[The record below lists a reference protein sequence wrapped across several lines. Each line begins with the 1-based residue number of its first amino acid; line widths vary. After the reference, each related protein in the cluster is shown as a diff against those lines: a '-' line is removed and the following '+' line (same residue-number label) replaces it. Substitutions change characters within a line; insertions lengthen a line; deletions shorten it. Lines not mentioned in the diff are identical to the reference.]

1 MKVRCFSK
9 NGLIGRQQVDCAAGD
24 VLVRLEA
31 PRIESRRG
39 LQDAEGNERDGEQST
54 DHDEHPTQTGP
65 RQATGASNA
74 RGSISRMKALFG
86 PDDVARV
93 AALAHLA
100 LLTPEE
106 GNTVHAAELAEILE
120 YATEIQAVDTSGV
133 PPTAY
138 ALAHETAVRPDE
150 PQASLTREAALANA
164 PSAAREAGLFRV
176 PKVIG

>member
-1 MKVRCFSK
+1 
-9 NGLIGRQQVDCAAGD
+9 
-24 VLVRLEA
+24 
-31 PRIESRRG
+31 
-39 LQDAEGNERDGEQST
+39 
-54 DHDEHPTQTGP
+54 
-65 RQATGASNA
+65 
-74 RGSISRMKALFG
+74 MKALFG

-100 LLTPEE
+100 LTPDE
-106 GNTVHAAELAEILE
+106 AARFTPELAEILE

-138 ALAHETAVRPDE
+138 AVAHETAVRPDE

-176 PKVIG
+176 PRVIG